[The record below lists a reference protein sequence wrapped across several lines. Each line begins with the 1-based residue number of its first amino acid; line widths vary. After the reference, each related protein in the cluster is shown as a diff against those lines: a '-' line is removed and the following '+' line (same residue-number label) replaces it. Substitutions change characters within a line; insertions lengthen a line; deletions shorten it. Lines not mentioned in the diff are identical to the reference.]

1 MSIISKSG
9 CCEIV
14 NLTLAYQEDLSKL
27 RKKSI
32 MSNVNKHKLR
42 IGILGTGFGQTHA
55 KIFSSFSNV
64 EVVGIVGREDQKTE
78 KIAHALNIQGYSDPE
93 TLINN
98 PNVDAIVVCYP
109 TQLHA
114 KYVVAALNQGKDVF
128 CETPLA
134 FSLEEANRMAQSAT
148 ENGKQLLVALFG
160 RFVSPYKHVHEMVSS
175 NHLGKIRTVFSNR
188 RTPPIWGG
196 DWDEN
201 FILNLMLHDIDYVY
215 WLLGKPLAVTSRG
228 LENPGGGW
236 NHVSIMMEY
245 ENTMVTV
252 EGCGIMPSSFPFS
265 TSLRVVGS
273 EAAIDLKWY
282 WGGNMPVISME
293 YYPQEGQPEML
304 SIADYDPYEAE
315 CRYFIDCI
323 QGKTDSKLLSIETA
337 RDSLS
342 IALAANESLRQNGER
357 KVVSLFS

>member
-1 MSIISKSG
+1 
-9 CCEIV
+9 
-14 NLTLAYQEDLSKL
+14 
-27 RKKSI
+27 
-32 MSNVNKHKLR
+32 MSNVNNRKLR

-55 KIFSSFSNV
+55 KIFSSFSGV
-64 EVVGIVGREDQKTE
+64 EVVGIVGRNIQKTK
-78 KIAHALNIQGYSDPE
+78 KIAHALDIQGYSDPE

-109 TQLHA
+109 TELHA
-114 KYVVAALNQGKDVF
+114 KYVLAALDQGKDVF

-134 FSLEEANRMAQSAT
+134 FSLEEADRMAQVAT

-160 RFVSPYKHVHEMVSS
+160 RFVSPYKHIQEMVSS
-175 NHLGKIRTVFSNR
+175 NHLGEIRTVFSNR

-196 DWDEN
+196 NWDEN

-215 WLLGKPLAVTSRG
+215 WLLGKPSGVTSRG
-228 LENPGGGW
+228 LKNPGGGW
-236 NHVSIMMEY
+236 NYASINMEY
-245 ENTMVTV
+245 ENAMVTI

-282 WGGNMPVISME
+282 WGGDMPVISME
-293 YYPQEGQPEML
+293 YYPKEGGPEML

-323 QGKTDSKLLSIETA
+323 QGKTDPILLSIESA
-337 RDSLS
+337 RDSLD
-342 IALAANESLRQNGER
+342 IALAAKESLEQNGER
-357 KVVSLFS
+357 IILKN